1 MLAKLRSVADSM
13 FPVSFVEKE
22 SEQIVPFTYATYRPV
37 TVTVVTCRGQ
47 VNQRIILSMRP

>member
-22 SEQIVPFTYATYRPV
+22 SEQIAPFTYATYRLV